1 MTGRWRRIAF
11 AAAAVF
17 LSLVAVMA
25 IAPGVLAPGD
35 PVQTEVRAALLPPSA
50 EHWFGTD
57 QSGRDVYSRVVHGAR
72 LSIGVGLIAVLTA
85 VLIGLL
91 AGTALGTAP
100 KRVDAVAMRGVDL
113 LLALPEFLIALLVV
127 ALLGPGH
134 LNVAIA
140 VTIAIV
146 PIYIRL
152 ARAHTRST
160 LAAEHVAA
168 AFLLGLPRVVVLAR
182 HVVPSVLGALSV
194 LATIGVGTSMLAAAG
209 LGFLG
214 LGPAEPTPE
223 WGLMLAGGRNVLVQA
238 WWIALF
244 PGLAILLTVLST
256 AVIGRTL
263 RARAEGRS
271 A

>member
-1 MTGRWRRIAF
+1 MSVWTRVAF
-11 AAAAVF
+11 VVAAAF
-17 LSLVAVMA
+17 LGVVALMA
-25 IAPGVLAPGD
+25 MAPALLASGD
-35 PVQTEVRAALLPPSA
+35 PVLTDVRSALLPPSS

-57 QSGRDVYSRVVHGAR
+57 QSGRDVFTRVVYGAR
-72 LSIGVGLIAVLTA
+72 LSIGVGVIAVVVAL
-85 VLIGLL
+85 VLGLI

-100 KRVDAVAMRGVDL
+100 RRVDAVAMRGVDL
-113 LLALPEFLIALLVV
+113 LLALPEFLIALLVI
-127 ALLGPGH
+127 AMLGPGH

-140 VTIAIV
+140 VTIAIL

-152 ARAHTRST
+152 ARAHTRTT
-160 LAAEHVAA
+160 LAAEHVSA
-168 AFLLGLPRVVVLAR
+168 AFLLGLPRPVVLLR

-223 WGLMLAGGRNVLVQA
+223 WGLMLSGGRNVLVQA

-244 PGLAILLTVLST
+244 PGLAIMLTVLAT
-256 AVIGRTL
+256 AVVGRTL
-263 RARAEGRS
+263 RARAEGRTI
-271 A
+271 

>member
-1 MTGRWRRIAF
+1 MSVWTRVAF
-11 AAAAVF
+11 VVAAAF
-17 LSLVAVMA
+17 LGVVALMA
-25 IAPGVLAPGD
+25 MAPALLASGD
-35 PVQTEVRAALLPPSA
+35 PVLTDVRSALLPPSS

-57 QSGRDVYSRVVHGAR
+57 QSGRDVFTRVVYGAR
-72 LSIGVGLIAVLTA
+72 LSIGVGVIAVVVAL
-85 VLIGLL
+85 VLGLI

-100 KRVDAVAMRGVDL
+100 RRVDAVAMRGVDL
-113 LLALPEFLIALLVV
+113 LLALPEFLIALLVI
-127 ALLGPGH
+127 AMLGPGH

-140 VTIAIV
+140 VTIAIL

-152 ARAHTRST
+152 ARAHTRTT
-160 LAAEHVAA
+160 LAAEHVSA
-168 AFLLGLPRVVVLAR
+168 AFLLGLPRPVVLLR

-223 WGLMLAGGRNVLVQA
+223 WGLMLSGGRNVLVQA

-244 PGLAILLTVLST
+244 PGLASMLSVLAT
-256 AVIGRTL
+256 AGDGRTL
-263 RARAEGRS
+263 RARAAGRTR
-271 A
+271 